1 MSLCPISRLSRSF
14 RCHLIERICDALSKR
29 YHCDLEEILH
39 HLELLRICAK
49 TTVEEEYQIVDRVA
63 FWYVQK
69 RPPWNKNNTNSILGG
84 L

>member
-29 YHCDLEEILH
+29 YQCDLEEILH

-63 FWYVQK
+63 FW
-69 RPPWNKNNTNSILGG
+69 
-84 L
+84 

>member
-63 FWYVQK
+63 FWYVQN
-69 RPPWNKNNTNSILGG
+69 RTPWNKNNTNSILGG